1 MASKPNYYRFHD
13 TKSLA
18 QIEFSLPNDIKSDED
33 LLIKMT
39 DNSLKINNKK
49 GKLLVCGKLFRNI
62 DPEESIIHVEGS
74 KLFISLHKHTK
85 EVWPV
90 PIRSKLDDE
99 IDAHS
104 AWLLLN
110 NIIRKGERK
119 EAFQLLKTAADD
131 IHLPSIL
138 TIIKS
143 YFQGSIDFDLK
154 EDKSKGFYYLK
165 KYADFSL
172 DKKYLYLTASCY
184 ENGDGTEIDFERA
197 SYYYQLAYKEG
208 DIDSLFHLGLL
219 YYKGGHNLDQDYN
232 EAKRLWNISASTHK
246 NTQALFNLGHM
257 QMEGKGFN
265 KDPVQ
270 GKKIMNF
277 ACEEDEEIGISQSL
291 EEKIELEINPPLQE
305 EQEREMETK
314 MERERER
321 EKKKSKK
328 KKDITDKPFWKS
340 KYFIIGVGSAVV
352 CTVGTLIVLKNKRK
366 RVIKK
371 KKKFLFW

>member
-1 MASKPNYYRFHD
+1 MSSKPNYYRFHD

-33 LLIKMT
+33 LLIEMKN
-39 DNSLKINNKK
+39 NSLKVNNKK
-49 GKLLVCGKLFRNI
+49 GKLLVCGKLFGNI
-62 DPEESIIHVEGS
+62 DPDKSIIHVEDS

-85 EVWPV
+85 EVWSI
-90 PIRSKLDDE
+90 PIRSKLNEE

-104 AWLLLN
+104 AWLLHN
-110 NIIRKGERK
+110 YIIRKGERK
-119 EAFQLLKTAADD
+119 EAFELLKTAADD

-172 DKKYLYLTASCY
+172 DKKYLFLTGSCY
-184 ENGDGTEIDFERA
+184 ENGEGTEIDFERA

-219 YYKGGHNLDQDYN
+219 YYKGGKNLDQDYN

-277 ACEEDEEIGISQSL
+277 VCEEDEEIGISQSL
-291 EEKIELEINPPLQE
+291 EEKIELEINPPILE
-305 EQEREMETK
+305 EQEKEQQKK
-314 MERERER
+314 MES
-321 EKKKSKK
+321 KKKNVKK
-328 KKDITDKPFWKS
+328 KKDHLDKSFWKS
-340 KYFIIGVGSAVV
+340 KTFIIGVGSVV
-352 CTVGTLIVLKNKRK
+352 ACTVGTLIVLKNKRIS
-366 RVIKK
+366 VIQK